1 MGKDKIESRDG
12 FGPLGLLFLAAV
24 LYVIISVCLSV
35 ATRDD
40 TSCAAGYDRESRY
53 VPPGWVCR

>member
-1 MGKDKIESRDG
+1 MGKDKIERRVG
-12 FGPLGLLFLAAV
+12 FGPFGLLFLAVV

-40 TSCAAGYDRESRY
+40 KQCAPGYDHEWRY
-53 VPPGWVCR
+53 APPGWVCR

>member
-12 FGPLGLLFLAAV
+12 FGPLGLLFLAVV
-24 LYVIISVCLSV
+24 LYVIVSISIGM

-40 TSCAAGYDRESRY
+40 KHCAPGYTREWRY
-53 VPPGWVCR
+53 APPGWVCD

>member
-1 MGKDKIESRDG
+1 MGRDKIEARDG

-24 LYVIISVCLSV
+24 LYVIISVCIGM

-40 TSCAAGYDRESRY
+40 TNCNPGFHREWRY
-53 VPPGWVCR
+53 APPGWVCD